1 LRRTGP
7 TNYILRRTIRELRKA
22 ARINKAKIWRYVAEL
37 LEAPTRKRIAVN
49 IYKIDR
55 LTREGDVV
63 VVPGK
68 VLGVGKLSHKVTVAA
83 IAFSKQAI
91 DKIRSVNGRAMHVLE
106 LVNENPRGSEVKV
119 II

>member
-1 LRRTGP
+1 
-7 TNYILRRTIRELRKA
+7 
-22 ARINKAKIWRYVAEL
+22 
-37 LEAPTRKRIAVN
+37 
-49 IYKIDR
+49 
-55 LTREGDVV
+55 
-63 VVPGK
+63 
-68 VLGVGKLSHKVTVAA
+68 VGKLGHKVTVAA